1 MQGNQGVME
10 NSQVGRNSVVA
21 QACVVRGASTPL
33 PRAGAGTVWEGS
45 AFDLA
50 QGLDITVME
59 WKLSREALDE
69 LFQT

>member
-1 MQGNQGVME
+1 MQGNQGFVE
-10 NSQVGRNSVVA
+10 QSQVGRDSVVA
-21 QACVVRGASTPL
+21 QACVVRGTSIPSA
-33 PRAGAGTVWEGS
+33 RAGAGTVWEGS

-69 LFQT
+69 LFQS